1 MSTSIGA
8 QLRAARE
15 SQKLSLEDVARQIFI
30 RERYLKAMEAGNFAA
45 MPSRAQAR
53 GFLSLYADFL
63 KLDADTLLSALDES
77 FSPQDVPSSSP
88 SPTPVVPQEPEVP
101 PPSPTTNA
109 FTEIGEVLQQ
119 RRSLLSLSLE
129 EVEKR
134 IHIRQRFLEAM
145 EKGDFQQL
153 PSSMQAR
160 GMLQLYAEFLDLDA
174 NALLLKFVDALQ
186 FQLAE
191 KQPPVRQ
198 TPRPEKTSRPGWRFW
213 SDWGIVF
220 VIGVLLVTLI
230 GWAVGQVAD
239 ESTAPQTP
247 VPSPPEIADVLLVT
261 STPAATAT
269 TTPVP
274 TEQGGIVVDAAP
286 GGPLAPTPT
295 ATLNLPGAESG
306 VNINI
311 VVHQRAWLQ
320 VGVDGKT
327 AFSGRVLPGS
337 AYPFSANERIEVTTG
352 NANALQIYYQGRD
365 IGALGTPGEAI
376 WRIFTTQG
384 IATPTPQFT
393 NTPTPTA
400 SPTATP
406 PATPTATP

>member
-15 SQKLSLEDVARQIFI
+15 SQNLSLEDVARQIFI
-30 RERYLKAMEAGNFAA
+30 RERYLMAMEAGNFAA

-63 KLDADTLLSALDES
+63 KLDTDALLSALDES
-77 FSPQDVPSSSP
+77 FSPQDAPSPAPTVQQKTEAPLPSS
-88 SPTPVVPQEPEVP
+88 
-101 PPSPTTNA
+101 TTNA
-109 FTEIGEVLQQ
+109 FIEIGEVLQQ

-174 NALLLKFVDALQ
+174 NDLLLKFAGALQ
-186 FQLAE
+186 SQLEE
-191 KQPPVRQ
+191 KQPATHR

-247 VPSPPEIADVLLVT
+247 VPSPPEIADVLLAT
-261 STPAATAT
+261 PTPAATAT
-269 TTPVP
+269 NTPVP
-274 TEQGGIVVDAAP
+274 TEQGGVVIDTTP

-320 VGVDGKT
+320 VVVDGKT

-352 NANALQIYYQGRD
+352 NASALQIYYQGRD

-393 NTPTPTA
+393 NTPTPTS
-400 SPTATP
+400 SPTTTP
-406 PATPTATP
+406 PVTPTATP